1 MALRDISAWSIR
13 NPVIPLVLFTGLLVA
28 GIVSFLRMDVT
39 NNPDVDFPIV
49 MVMISQPG
57 AAPTEIENQIT
68 QRVESAVRSIAG
80 VNSIQ
85 STAREGASQTIVE
98 FEIGTDLIEAVS
110 EVETAINDVR
120 GSLPDG
126 ILEPQVRKVNVVGE
140 PIGYIAVEADD
151 MTLEQLSWFI
161 DDTVAKRL
169 LKINGMA
176 EVNRFGG
183 VDRQIEVILD
193 PTRMQSFGVT
203 ASQINAVLR
212 QSNLDAA
219 GGLAEIGGTRQ
230 SLRVLGNSDTAY
242 KLSQAQIQL
251 GGGRSVRLADIAK
264 VRDGFS
270 ERTSISEVNG
280 KEVVN
285 FAMSR
290 ARGASDLAT
299 YDAALAEMDKIEAEN
314 PGIKFIKLSTDTTY
328 TRSQYKSSMWAL
340 VEGAV
345 LAVVVVFIFLRDW
358 RATFISA
365 VAIPLSAIPT
375 FWFMDL
381 LGFNLNFLSL
391 LALALVA
398 GVLVDD
404 AIVEIENIVRHMR
417 MGKTAYQASIDAADE
432 IGLPVVATS
441 FCIVAVFLPVGLMPG
456 IAGQFFKN
464 FGITVVVAVLM
475 SLAVARMLTPLMAA
489 YFLKA
494 HGEAEHGGGRWIDTY
509 MRVLAWTLDTGR
521 MTARRVGLKGPEH
534 RGYYSVALLLAV
546 LALLAATGVAM
557 FAGFGAISGL
567 GVPKAIAAAVSS
579 DSNTTIH
586 FLVSKTFEVVQL
598 LLASLLA
605 LLAGWLVFKAIELL
619 SPLLR
624 SSSPIAKVVSVIIG
638 ILAVLAAAA
647 AGFVIVSGIVGMFG
661 GSPADAQAA
670 QQASQA
676 PASFDLVALDG
687 IKLLAAAL
695 GMVGAIA
702 AGTAAFFGVRH
713 VAANP
718 LAVNY
723 MTARFYD
730 HRVWMLGIGWF
741 SFLVTIVLFGQVPG
755 QFQPTID
762 DENSE
767 VAIELVPGTTLADT
781 KRVVN
786 SVANRLRQEPEVER
800 LLERIRLGDS
810 SSIFVKLKDDRA
822 RTSVEFERELAP
834 VLAAFPD
841 ARVRFKSQSGG
852 FGSGRDMT
860 VMLAGSD
867 PVLLE
872 KTAAE
877 LVEEMKGLKTLVA
890 PRISADLNRP
900 EIIITPRSKIAAEL
914 GVTTAALSQTIRIA
928 TLGEIEQNAARFSL
942 SDRQI
947 PIVVRLSQESRTDFR
962 TIENLPVQLTGGG
975 TVPLSRVA
983 DMTFG
988 SGPTAIQR
996 YNQNRRVLVGAD
1008 LAAGVL
1014 KGEAQAQIDAL
1025 PVLKNLPVGVIR
1037 DVVGEEQWQAEL
1049 IQNLIIAIIAGVLL
1063 VFAVL
1068 VLLYKR
1074 LMSPLVNM
1082 TSLALAPL
1090 GGILLIWLIGAPQS
1104 MPVYIGVLL
1113 LLGIVSKNSILLIDF
1128 AIEEMNKG
1136 VGKLDAIMDAGHKRA
1151 QPIVM
1156 TTVAMSAGMVPVALS
1171 LSGDGAWRQPMGIV
1185 VMGGLVL
1192 STLLTLLIVPAGF
1205 SLADGVEKRVGP
1217 WMRSRLLTYKPG
1229 DDTRPVSGAAEP
1241 DLPFPGLAKLPP
1253 AGHEPAE

>member
-13 NPVIPLVLFTGLLVA
+13 NPVIPLVFFTGLLFA

-39 NNPDVDFPIV
+39 NNPDVDFPAV
-49 MVMISQPG
+49 TVNISQPG
-57 AAPTEIENQIT
+57 ASPTEIENQIT
-68 QRVESAVRSIAG
+68 QRVESAVRSISG

-85 STAREGASQTIVE
+85 STASEGSSRTFIE
-98 FEIGTDLIEAVS
+98 FEIGTDLIEAVN
-110 EVETAINDVR
+110 EVETAIDSVR

-126 ILEPQVRKVNVVGE
+126 ILEPQVGKVDVVGE

-176 EVNRFGG
+176 EVMRFGG
-183 VDRQIEVILD
+183 VDREIEVILD
-193 PTRMQSFGVT
+193 PARMQALGVT
-203 ASQINAVLR
+203 ASQINGVLR
-212 QSNLDAA
+212 QVNLDAA

-242 KLSQAQIQL
+242 SLSQAQIQL
-251 GGGRSVRLADIAK
+251 GAGRTVRLADVAT
-264 VRDGFS
+264 VRDGIS

-285 FAMSR
+285 FLMNR
-290 ARGASDLAT
+290 ARGASDLAV
-299 YDAALAEMDKIEAEN
+299 YDAALEEMDKIEAEN
-314 PGIKFIKLSTDTTY
+314 PGVKFIKLSTNTTY
-328 TRSQYKSSMWAL
+328 TRSQYKSSIWAL

-345 LAVVVVFIFLRDW
+345 LAVVVVFLFLRDW

-381 LGFNLNFLSL
+381 MGFNLNFLSL

-417 MGKTAYQASIDAADE
+417 MGKSAYQASIDAADE

-456 IAGQFFKN
+456 VSGQFFQN

-475 SLAVARMLTPLMAA
+475 SLAVARMITPLMAA
-489 YFLKA
+489 YFLKSKGVA
-494 HGEAEHGGGRWIDTY
+494 DHGGGRWIDNY
-509 MRVLAWTLDTGR
+509 MAVLAWTLDTSR
-521 MTARRVGLKGPEH
+521 MTARRAGIQPPRH
-534 RGYYSVALLLAV
+534 RGFYTLGLMLTVIALLLV
-546 LALLAATGVAM
+546 TALAM
-557 FAGFGAISGL
+557 FELFNGTVSGAIAGGMGAAPPWKGL
-567 GVPKAIAAAVSS
+567 VGSTIYKDIALAVSS
-579 DSNTTIH
+579 DTNAFVYKLVAKVFEIALVL
-586 FLVSKTFEVVQL
+586 LVSILTFV
-598 LLASLLA
+598 
-605 LLAGWLVFKAIELL
+605 AGWAAFKAIEL
-619 SPLLR
+619 P
-624 SSSPIAKVVSVIIG
+624 ANG
-638 ILAVLAAAA
+638 
-647 AGFVIVSGIVGMFG
+647 SGRFAHM
-661 GSPADAQAA
+661 
-670 QQASQA
+670 
-676 PASFDLVALDG
+676 
-687 IKLLAAAL
+687 
-695 GMVGAIA
+695 M
-702 AGTAAFFGVRH
+702 RW
-713 VAANP
+713 
-718 LAVNY
+718 

-730 HRVWMLGIGWF
+730 HRIWMLGIGWF
-741 SFLVTIVLFGQVPG
+741 SFLMTIMLFGQTPP
-755 QFQPTID
+755 QFQPSID
-762 DENSE
+762 DENSRVE
-767 VAIELVPGTTLADT
+767 IEMVPGTTLAET
-781 KRVVN
+781 RRVVN
-786 SVANRLRQEPEVER
+786 LVADRLEQEPEVER
-800 LLERIRLGDS
+800 LLLRTRLGET
-810 SSIFVKLKDDRA
+810 SSIFIKLYDDRA
-822 RTSVEFERELAP
+822 RTSIEFERELAP
-834 VLAAFPD
+834 VLAKFPD
-841 ARVRFKSQSGG
+841 ARVRFQSQSGG

-867 PVLLE
+867 PVLLDQ
-872 KTAAE
+872 TATR

-900 EIIITPRSKIAAEL
+900 EIIITPRAEISAEL
-914 GVTTAALSQTIRIA
+914 GVTTVALSQAIRIA

-947 PIVVRLSQESRTDFR
+947 PIKVRLSQESRTDFT
-962 TIENLPVQLTGGG
+962 TIENLPVPTTNGGS
-975 TVPLSRVA
+975 VPLSRVA
-983 DMTFG
+983 DITFG

-1025 PVLKNLPVGVIR
+1025 PVLQNLPVGVIR
-1037 DVVGEEQWQAEL
+1037 DVVGEEEWQAEL
-1049 IQNLIIAIIAGVLL
+1049 IRNLIIAIISGVLL

-1090 GGILLIWLIGAPQS
+1090 GGVLLIWLLGQAQS
-1104 MPVYIGVLL
+1104 MPVYIGILL

-1136 VGKLDAIMDAGHKRA
+1136 VPKFEAIIDAGHKRA

-1156 TTVAMSAGMVPVALS
+1156 TTIAMTAGMVPVVLNGY
-1171 LSGDGAWRQPMGIV
+1171 LGGGDGAWREPMGWV
-1185 VMGGLVL
+1185 VIGGLIL

-1205 SLADGVEKRVGP
+1205 SLADGFEKRVGP
-1217 WMRSRLLTYKPG
+1217 WLRARVLTYKPG
-1229 DDTRPVSGAAEP
+1229 DEDRPHGVPEP
-1241 DLPFPGLAKLPP
+1241 DQPFPGLPGNAKPIPARRLPP
-1253 AGHEPAE
+1253 GAEPAE

>member
-13 NPVIPLVLFTGLLVA
+13 NPVIPLVFFTGLLFA
-28 GIVSFLRMDVT
+28 GIVSFMRMDVT
-39 NNPDVDFPIV
+39 NNPDVDFPAVIV
-49 MVMISQPG
+49 NISQPG
-57 AAPTEIENQIT
+57 ASPTEIENQIT
-68 QRVESAVRSIAG
+68 QRVESALRSLNG

-85 STAREGASQTIVE
+85 STAREGSSQTFVE
-98 FEIGTDLIEAVS
+98 FEIGTDLIEAVN
-110 EVETAINDVR
+110 EVETAIDSVR

-126 ILEPQVRKVNVVGE
+126 ILEPRVNKVNVVGE
-140 PIGYIAVEADD
+140 PIGYVGVEADD
-151 MTLEQLSWFI
+151 MTLEQLSWFL
-161 DDTVAKRL
+161 DDTIAKRL
-169 LKINGMA
+169 LKIPGMA
-176 EVNRFGG
+176 EVQRIGG

-193 PTRMQSFGVT
+193 PERMQSFGVT

-219 GGLAEIGGTRQ
+219 GGLAEVGGTRQ

-242 KLSQAQIQL
+242 QLSQTQIQL
-251 GGGRSVRLADIAK
+251 GGGRTVRLADIAQ
-264 VRDGFS
+264 VRDGYS
-270 ERTSISEVNG
+270 ERTSISEVKG

-285 FAMSR
+285 FLMNR
-290 ARGASDLAT
+290 ARGASDLT
-299 YDAALAEMDKIEAEN
+299 VYDAALEEMDKIEAEN
-314 PGIKFIKLSTDTTY
+314 PGVKFIKFSTSTTY
-328 TRSQYKSSMWAL
+328 TRGQYNSSMSAL

-345 LAVVVVFIFLRDW
+345 LAVLVVFAFLRDW

-456 IAGQFFKN
+456 VSGQFFQN

-475 SLAVARMLTPLMAA
+475 SLAVARMVTPLMAA
-489 YFLKA
+489 YFLKS
-494 HGEAEHGGGRWIDTY
+494 HGAAEHGEGRAIDAY
-509 MRVLAWTLDTGR
+509 MRVLAWTLDTGK
-521 MTARRVGLKGPEH
+521 MAVRRAGLTGP
-534 RGYYSVALLLAV
+534 RRRYLYVPALLVVV
-546 LALLAATGVAM
+546 LALLAATGAAM
-557 FAGFGAISGL
+557 FLGFNAIAGL
-567 GVPKAIAAAVSS
+567 DLPKQIAAAVSS
-579 DSNTTIH
+579 DTNSTIN
-586 FLVSKTFEVVQL
+586 FVVSKLFEVVQL
-598 LLASLLA
+598 LTVSVLS
-605 LLAGWLVFKAIELL
+605 LLAGWGLFKLIEL
-619 SPLLR
+619 PTR
-624 SSSPIAKVVSVIIG
+624 G
-638 ILAVLAAAA
+638 TG
-647 AGFVIVSGIVGMFG
+647 GF
-661 GSPADAQAA
+661 AD
-670 QQASQA
+670 
-676 PASFDLVALDG
+676 
-687 IKLLAAAL
+687 
-695 GMVGAIA
+695 
-702 AGTAAFFGVRH
+702 GTRW
-713 VAANP
+713 
-718 LAVNY
+718 L
-723 MTARFYD
+723 TARFYD

-741 SFLVTIVLFGQVPG
+741 SFLVTILLFGQIPG

-762 DENSE
+762 DENSRVEIE
-767 VAIELVPGTTLADT
+767 VVPGTTLAQT
-781 KRVVN
+781 KQIVN
-786 SVANRLRQEPEVER
+786 NVANRLRQEPEVER
-800 LLERIRLGDS
+800 LLERIRLGDTS
-810 SSIFVKLKDDRA
+810 SVFVKLREDRQ
-822 RTSVEFERELAP
+822 RSSVEFERELAP
-834 VLAAFPD
+834 VLAKIPD
-841 ARVRFKSQSGG
+841 ARVRFQSQSGG

-867 PVLLE
+867 PVKLE
-872 KTAAE
+872 ETALK

-900 EIIITPRSKIAAEL
+900 EIIITPRDKIAAEL

-947 PIVVRLSQESRTDFR
+947 PIVVRLSSEARTDFR
-962 TIENLPVQLTGGG
+962 TIENLPVPLASGGS
-975 TVPLSRVA
+975 VPLSRVA
-983 DMTFG
+983 DITFG

-1025 PVLKNLPVGVIR
+1025 PVLQNLPVGVIR
-1037 DVVGEEQWQAEL
+1037 DVVGEEEWQAEL
-1049 IQNLIIAIIAGVLL
+1049 KVNLIIAIIAGFLL

-1082 TSLALAPL
+1082 TSLLLAPL
-1090 GGILLIWLIGAPQS
+1090 GGILLIWLLGQPQS
-1104 MPVYIGVLL
+1104 MPVYIGILL

-1136 VGKLDAIMDAGHKRA
+1136 VGKNDAIIDAGHKRA

-1156 TTVAMSAGMVPVALS
+1156 TTVAMTAGMVPVAIS
-1171 LSGDGAWRQPMGIV
+1171 LTGDGAWRQPMGIV
-1185 VMGGLVL
+1185 VIGGLIL

-1205 SLADGVEKRVGP
+1205 SFADGVEKRVGP
-1217 WMRSRLLTYKPG
+1217 WLRGRLLTYKPG
-1229 DDTRPVSGAAEP
+1229 DDTRPHGEAQPER
-1241 DLPFPGLAKLPP
+1241 PFPGLGQRPLP
-1253 AGHEPAE
+1253 GSEPAE

>member
-13 NPVIPLVLFTGLLVA
+13 NPVIPLVFFTGLLVA
-28 GIVSFLRMDVT
+28 GIVSFMRMDVT
-39 NNPDVDFPIV
+39 NNPDVEFPAVIV
-49 MVMISQPG
+49 NIAQPG
-57 AAPTEIENQIT
+57 ASPTEIENQIT
-68 QRVESAVRSIAG
+68 QRVESALRSISG
-80 VNSIQ
+80 VESLQ
-85 STAREGASQTIVE
+85 STAREGNSQTFVE
-98 FEIGTDLIEAVS
+98 FEIGTNIIEAVN
-110 EVETAINDVR
+110 EVETAIDGVR

-140 PIGYIAVEADD
+140 PIGYVAVEADD
-151 MTLEQLSWFI
+151 MTVEQLSWFI

-169 LKINGMA
+169 LKVPGMA
-176 EVNRFGG
+176 EVSRFGG

-193 PTRMQSFGVT
+193 PARMQSFGVT

-212 QSNLDAA
+212 QSNLNAA

-230 SLRVLGNSDTAY
+230 SLRVLGNSDTAFQ
-242 KLSQAQIQL
+242 LSQTQIQL
-251 GGGRSVRLADIAK
+251 GGGRTVRLADIATVK
-264 VRDGFS
+264 DGYS
-270 ERTSISEVNG
+270 ERTSISEVGG

-290 ARGASDLAT
+290 ARGASDLT
-299 YDAALAEMDKIEAEN
+299 VYDAALEEMDKIEAEN
-314 PGIKFIKLSTDTTY
+314 PGIKFIKLSTNTTY

-358 RATFISA
+358 RATAISA

-475 SLAVARMLTPLMAA
+475 SLAVARMITPLMAA

-494 HGEAEHGGGRWIDTY
+494 KGHAEHGGGPMLDRY
-509 MRVLAWTLDTGR
+509 MNVLAWTLDTGR
-521 MTARRVGLKGPEH
+521 MAARRAGITSPRNRAIYVLGLLLTII
-534 RGYYSVALLLAV
+534 LLLAISLV
-546 LALLAATGVAM
+546 SM
-557 FAGFGAISGL
+557 FALANGAFSGGAWKGLL
-567 GVPKAIAAAVSS
+567 GLEVHKAIATAVSA
-579 DSNTTIH
+579 DSNTTLH
-586 FLVSKTFEVVQL
+586 MLVAKVFEVALVLFISIASFMSAFL
-598 LLASLLA
+598 L
-605 LLAGWLVFKAIELL
+605 FKAIE
-619 SPLLR
+619 
-624 SSSPIAKVVSVIIG
+624 
-638 ILAVLAAAA
+638 
-647 AGFVIVSGIVGMFG
+647 
-661 GSPADAQAA
+661 
-670 QQASQA
+670 A
-676 PASFDLVALDG
+676 PASGDSGFAR
-687 IKLLAAAL
+687 
-695 GMVGAIA
+695 
-702 AGTAAFFGVRH
+702 GVRW
-713 VAANP
+713 
-718 LAVNY
+718 

-730 HRVWMLGIGWF
+730 HRVWMVAIGWF
-741 SFLVTIVLFGQVPG
+741 SLLITIVLFGQVPG

-786 SVANRLRQEPEVER
+786 SVADRLRQEPEVER
-800 LLERIRLGDS
+800 MLERIRLGDA

-983 DMTFG
+983 DITFG

-1229 DDTRPVSGAAEP
+1229 DDKRPVSGANEP